1 MEKIMAIKKAS
12 DVFKELYGHVSFG
25 EMLSSVR
32 YSDGFTQK
40 DFAKK
45 LKISQQDLCDIEK
58 GRKNVS
64 VERAVQFAELL
75 NDSPEVFVEYVIQ
88 DQLYRA
94 GLNCKI
100 KVVPNEAA

>member
-1 MEKIMAIKKAS
+1 MEKIMASKKAR

-25 EMLSSVR
+25 EMLSSTR
-32 YSDGFTQK
+32 YSDGLTQK

-88 DQLYRA
+88 DQLYRV

-100 KVVPNEAA
+100 RVESNEAA